1 MGKLSAKFLL
11 GKSTVIDRGG
21 EGGGGGG
28 DCCCTFY
35 FSLEQLLEFVLMCCQ
50 IETPNLIG

>member
-11 GKSTVIDRGG
+11 GKSTVIDSW
-21 EGGGGGG
+21 GGGGGG